1 MPINEIRQ
9 RIAKLK
15 EVKQSIDDCQLN
27 LDGYMEKLNEL
38 IDWAE
43 HECETLI
50 EQVALHKADREEK
63 VYPLQH
69 SPEPVKRLSVED
81 LERMMKTPTYLGT
94 VVPDEDGNKT
104 LK

>member
-1 MPINEIRQ
+1 MIYMMPINEIRQ

-27 LDGYMEKLNEL
+27 LDAYMGKLNEL

-43 HECETLI
+43 CECDTLT
-50 EQVALHKADREEK
+50 EQVALHEADRKEKAGK

-69 SPEPVKRLSVED
+69 SPEPVKRLSAED
-81 LERMMKTPTYLGT
+81 LERMM
-94 VVPDEDGNKT
+94 NKP
-104 LK
+104 

>member
-1 MPINEIRQ
+1 MIHMMPVSEIRT

-15 EVKQSIDDCQLN
+15 EVKHAIDDSQRN
-27 LDGYMEKLNEL
+27 LDDYMERVNEL

-43 HECETLI
+43 RECDILNK
-50 EQVALHKADREEK
+50 QLALHEADRKEKAGK

-81 LERMMKTPTYLGT
+81 LERMM
-94 VVPDEDGNKT
+94 NKP
-104 LK
+104 